1 MIDGPGGRGCY
12 FLARHEVPTG
22 LGVPPL
28 VMHASLSSCFCCW
41 IRLKFRALEYAC
53 KPKSAFGAASEEK
66 SEFCI
71 VVAVI
76 TVHLSNCFK
85 IIVYSPL
92 HKNRVR
98 GIQSPTLTYGTVHP
112 DWGTS
117 FQGGNEGEEELLH
130 HKPKNTTK
138 IYTSHYSRPLRG

>member
-1 MIDGPGGRGCY
+1 MIDGQGGGGCY
-12 FLARHEVPTG
+12 FLARHELPVG

-28 VMHASLSSCFCCW
+28 VMHASLSCCCCCC

-71 VVAVI
+71 AVAVI
-76 TVHLSNCFK
+76 TVHLSNCCK
-85 IIVYSPL
+85 IIVLSPL

-98 GIQSPTLTYGTVHP
+98 GIRNRQLGTPGLPGIGELPFKEGTKEKKNYCITNQKTLLKYTLPTTADP
-112 DWGTS
+112 
-117 FQGGNEGEEELLH
+117 
-130 HKPKNTTK
+130 
-138 IYTSHYSRPLRG
+138 